1 MKEFEVF
8 YQESYANFYRFLI
21 LQASSLNNIDDI
33 LQNSYLAVYKQ
44 MKKKKIENLE
54 SYLYKVGWN
63 LLKKERKILPLYCL
77 EEANIGFS
85 DVEMKV
91 EIEEDLQHVWK
102 YLKKKD
108 LIVQKTFYLY
118 YLGMS
123 IKDIA
128 KSLNLTE
135 SQVKNHI
142 YRTRNE
148 LKEMMTK

>member
-21 LQASSLNNIDDI
+21 LRASSLNNIDDI

-77 EEANIGFS
+77 EEATIGFS